1 MPPMTRSPRSPRSP
15 RSLARVALGLVLL
28 VRTTALANLLPIPLA
43 HVRGP
48 LLGWPEPGFDL
59 AWGGLVLPAS
69 VRIALCVVRTVA
81 ALAFLLGLRA
91 RTAGLVAG
99 TCGFLALSQDP
110 LGFVFTLYVLF
121 AGTMVLALTDAAT
134 DADEGSS
141 TRLLTLFV
149 ASIYVYSALAKLQGE
164 WLSGRTLLALAE
176 DGLLSGPIAAL
187 LIAHPALRA
196 AAAVAVFLVE
206 LALPALLLVAR
217 TRRLGIGVALALHAS
232 FELGAHPDVMGW
244 VMAAL
249 LFSVWRPAAA
259 ALRAAS
265 EQPAAAEARAPD
277 P

>member
-1 MPPMTRSPRSPRSP
+1 MMRSPRAPRA
-15 RSLARVALGLVLL
+15 LARVALGLVLL

-69 VRIALCVVRTVA
+69 VRIVLCVVRTIA
-81 ALAFLLGLRA
+81 ALAFLLGIRA
-91 RTAGLVAG
+91 RIAGLVAG

-110 LGFVFTLYVLF
+110 LGFVFTLHVLF
-121 AGTMVLALTDAAT
+121 AGTMVLALTNAAT
-134 DADEGSS
+134 DAASDADEVSS
-141 TRLLTLFV
+141 TRLLTLFI
-149 ASIYVYSALAKLQGE
+149 ASIYVYSAIAKLQSE

-176 DGLLSGPIAAL
+176 DGLLGGAIAAA

-196 AAAVAVFLVE
+196 ATAVAVFLVE
-206 LALPALLLVAR
+206 LALPALLLVTR

-232 FELGAHPDVMGW
+232 FEIAAHPDVMGW

-249 LFSVWRPAAA
+249 LLSVWRPAAA
-259 ALRAAS
+259 APPAAS
-265 EQPAAAEARAPD
+265 ERRAAAEARAPD